1 MDSVFFPAIPSG
13 GPLDRLKDLAQEV
26 VKESSALEGRVAPRT
41 AATLGETLRL
51 LNSYHSSLIEG
62 HRTTIPDIE
71 KALNQ
76 EFSGNEEQRYAQ
88 ELGAAH
94 VEAEREMM
102 RRVLGGDRTNVCSP
116 DFLCDIHKAFYSRLP
131 RHHQFT
137 HGPGGF
143 TSFSVNPGR
152 FRDQDV
158 SVDNGVSTIGP
169 GPEELAERVQEFSR
183 MYDPSRHHGD
193 ERLIAAAASHHR
205 LTWLHPFRDG
215 NGRVARLFSGLY
227 LAGIGINAG
236 NLWSLSRGFSRE
248 RRFYMLHLFAADSPS
263 KDGKGFDQEE
273 FADFCSYF
281 LEVCLDQIRFM
292 TDLLGLERIESRI
305 DWYVE
310 TRSRDR
316 ENPLKPEAAR
326 LLRDLFMRGELPRG
340 EASKIMNMSER
351 SARRIVSQ
359 ILKEGLAESDSHRA
373 PLRIGLPIRA
383 LPFYFP
389 NLYDASV
396 LGEGFQGL
404 DTSARD

>member
-1 MDSVFFPAIPSG
+1 
-13 GPLDRLKDLAQEV
+13 
-26 VKESSALEGRVAPRT
+26 
-41 AATLGETLRL
+41 
-51 LNSYHSSLIEG
+51 
-62 HRTTIPDIE
+62 
-71 KALNQ
+71 
-76 EFSGNEEQRYAQ
+76 
-88 ELGAAH
+88 
-94 VEAEREMM
+94 
-102 RRVLGGDRTNVCSP
+102 
-116 DFLCDIHKAFYSRLP
+116 
-131 RHHQFT
+131 
-137 HGPGGF
+137 
-143 TSFSVNPGR
+143 
-152 FRDQDV
+152 
-158 SVDNGVSTIGP
+158 
-169 GPEELAERVQEFSR
+169 
-183 MYDPSRHHGD
+183 
-193 ERLIAAAASHHR
+193 
-205 LTWLHPFRDG
+205 
-215 NGRVARLFSGLY
+215 
-227 LAGIGINAG
+227 
-236 NLWSLSRGFSRE
+236 
-248 RRFYMLHLFAADSPS
+248 MLHLFAADSPS

-326 LLRDLFMRGELPRG
+326 LLRDLFMRGELPRW

-404 DTSARD
+404 ETSARD